1 MKAVDVFF
9 WVVVILPVFVLFFSK
24 IAYTLGFIA
33 WVFSDAFNLFTYF
46 WVDCKLVATYSSFFV
61 VYFLWM
67 VILFIY
73 NKVKI

>member
-33 WVFSDAFNLFTYF
+33 
-46 WVDCKLVATYSSFFV
+46 
-61 VYFLWM
+61 
-67 VILFIY
+67 
-73 NKVKI
+73 